1 MSNTLDKIKIMQAA
15 EDGRTPQRR
24 ILNSD
29 SEWEAVPFDKAGNYV
44 WNFFIAEHRIKPE
57 PITCWA
63 VIDKNCLVI
72 DTRDSRN
79 DAERFADNNNFR
91 VIKMQEVPE

>member
-1 MSNTLDKIKIMQAA
+1 MSTTLDKIKIMQAA
-15 EDGRTPQRR
+15 EDGGTPQRS
-24 ILNSD
+24 LNHD
-29 SEWEAVPFDKAGNYV
+29 NVWTALPIDKDGHYV
-44 WNFFIAEHRIKPE
+44 WNFSLEHRIKPE
-57 PITCWA
+57 LVTCWA